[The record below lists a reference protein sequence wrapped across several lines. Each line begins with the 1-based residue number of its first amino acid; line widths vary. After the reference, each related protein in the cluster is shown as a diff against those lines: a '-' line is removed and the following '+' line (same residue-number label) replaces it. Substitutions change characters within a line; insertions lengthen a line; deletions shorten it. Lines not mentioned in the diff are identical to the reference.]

1 MRTRSIRWLMLIA
14 LAVVVAA
21 CASRERSGQLDE
33 TLRHYADLVRWGEWA
48 AAADYYDPKKR
59 ADEPISA
66 LEMERLA
73 QFRVSGYR
81 KRALEIT
88 PDGQEARQS
97 VEIRL
102 YNVHSMAERVIVDH
116 QAWRW
121 DEEAE
126 RWWLTSGLP
135 DVTQAR

>member
-1 MRTRSIRWLMLIA
+1 MRTTATRWLMLLA
-14 LAVVVAA
+14 LAAFVAA
-21 CASRERSGQLDE
+21 CASRERSTQLDE
-33 TLRHYADLVRWGEWA
+33 TLRHYSELVRWGEWA
-48 AAADYYDPKKR
+48 AAADYYDPEMR
-59 ADEPISA
+59 AEEPISA

-81 KRALEIT
+81 DRALEIT
-88 PDGQEARQS
+88 PDGRRARQS

-102 YNVHSMAERVIVDH
+102 YNVHNMAERVIVDH
-116 QAWRW
+116 QTWRW